1 MASNFSNYFFKAYTD
16 TAHHDELVYGFNGT
30 SGSQRMDG
38 SSAAVGSI
46 EFTTV
51 SYVRN
56 DLNGKGFSIT
66 GSFDASSFLHSLV
79 KIDASALYT
88 DGEYYISSSSEV
100 WLRIGTG
107 IIVSMSRAQLI
118 GYLANVINAHRLDET
133 YPGPPILATAS
144 GSFLILTQQYPGPTG
159 NLCSV
164 QEPGFGEG
172 SMIAS
177 TTIET
182 FAGGDGVGGG
192 PYAIS
197 WAPTTGTQTAT
208 GTPIAS
214 SYVLSPVRHGNF
226 SDVFFAPPDHY
237 LYGPRQAPLVNS
249 NFTGSLVISSNRDA
263 HSRIFTRY
271 TDGGTSSEY
280 ELTVDP
286 TFTSLS

>member
-46 EFTTV
+46 EFTAVGYSRST
-51 SYVRN
+51 
-56 DLNGKGFSIT
+56 LNGTGFSIT
-66 GSFDASSFLHSLV
+66 GSFDASSFLRSLV
-79 KIDASALYT
+79 KIEANASYA
-88 DGEYYISSSSEV
+88 DGEYYISSSNNV

-107 IIVSMSRAQLI
+107 SVNMPRALLV
-118 GYLANVINAHRLDET
+118 GYLSNVINAHRLDET
-133 YPGPPILATAS
+133 YPGPPIIATAS
-144 GSFLILTQQYPGPTG
+144 GSFLILTQQYPGPAG
-159 NLCSV
+159 NVCSV
-164 QEPGFGEG
+164 QDPGFGEG
-172 SMIAS
+172 SAIAN

-182 FAGGDGVGGG
+182 FAGGDGIGGG

-226 SDVFFAPPDHY
+226 SDVLFAPPDHY

-249 NFTGSLVISSNRDA
+249 NFTGSLLISSNRDA